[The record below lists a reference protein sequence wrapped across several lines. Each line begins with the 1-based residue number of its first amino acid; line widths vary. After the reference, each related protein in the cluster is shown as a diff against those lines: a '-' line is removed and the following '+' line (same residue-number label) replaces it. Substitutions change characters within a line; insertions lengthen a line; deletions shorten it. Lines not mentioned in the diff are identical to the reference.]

1 MLLPANKAGEVLHTL
16 QPIGIGDRFATH
28 ISDMESVIVDVAY
41 WKLAPYYVAVAFDS
55 EWTAHMVALSVAAQ
69 AVARAVYD
77 RCQPL
82 YNVKQKLDSRRA
94 KSPGELTPDV
104 PLLLYSVNQAT
115 CASSAIA

>member
-1 MLLPANKAGEVLHTL
+1 
-16 QPIGIGDRFATH
+16 
-28 ISDMESVIVDVAY
+28 
-41 WKLAPYYVAVAFDS
+41 
-55 EWTAHMVALSVAAQ
+55 MVALSVAAQ

-104 PLLLYSVNQAT
+104 PLSALQCKLGDHRHLIHGLEKKLNVVAFQFVECIECFIECSLLGFKCVA
-115 CASSAIA
+115 